1 MTNDSI
7 TECVGHA
14 ELCRAHQAWHVGP
27 QALYREYPAVAV
39 SPYFVENR
47 GVQADLEGYP
57 ILAKDLHDMST
68 VVLPML
74 LLSLTIISVQ

>member
-27 QALYREYPAVAV
+27 QYPAVAV
-39 SPYFVENR
+39 SPYFKFVENR

-57 ILAKDLHDMST
+57 ILAKDLRDMST